1 MATTPTFRFLTIGRV
16 ALLSAFLLSPACHGK
31 RPPYQDKSVAELE
44 RMLGDPDP
52 VVQAQGAF
60 GLSQA
65 GEKALPAVPALSEA
79 LKSKES
85 QVRQN
90 AALALGRIGPQARAA
105 LAPLTEVLQDED
117 WPVRR
122 QAAIALGHLHEEAKP
137 ALPAL
142 EKLAGVD
149 TNTQVRKVAR
159 EAIAKIRNTSR
170 SSSPAA
176 RTNPAN

>member
-1 MATTPTFRFLTIGRV
+1 MAITSAIRFLSIGRV

-31 RPPYQDKSVAELE
+31 RPPYQDKSVVELE

-65 GEKALPAVPALSEA
+65 GEKALSTVPALSEA

-90 AALALGRIGPQARAA
+90 AALALGRIGPQARGA

-122 QAAIALGHLHEEAKP
+122 QAAIALGHLREEAKP

-142 EKLAGVD
+142 EKLAGGD
-149 TNTQVRKVAR
+149 TNSQVRKVAR
-159 EAIAKIRNTSR
+159 EAIAEIRNTSQ

-176 RTNPAN
+176 RTGPAN